1 MVDWQ
6 KTAAT
11 LRCPAVAD
19 EVTIIVNSDWS
30 AKCTG
35 YEKYSGSRDGSLELV
50 KRSLNLRRTLECK
63 GLDCPTITAYVE
75 RLRNEE
81 SKPSAPSGGNP

>member
-6 KTAAT
+6 KTTVT

-30 AKCTG
+30 VKCTG
-35 YEKYSGSRDGSLELV
+35 HDKYSGRRDGSLELV
-50 KRSLNLRRTLECK
+50 KRSLKLRRTLECK
-63 GLDCPTITAYVE
+63 GLECPTITAYVE
-75 RLRNEE
+75 RLRGEE
-81 SKPSAPSGGNP
+81 TPTEPAGGNP

>member
-6 KTAAT
+6 KTAVT
-11 LRCPAVAD
+11 LRCPAVVD

-30 AKCTG
+30 VKCTG
-35 YEKYSGSRDGSLELV
+35 YNKYSGSRDGSLELV

-63 GLDCPTITAYVE
+63 GLDCPTITAYLE
-75 RLRNEE
+75 RLKSEE
-81 SKPSAPSGGNP
+81 SPPTPAGENP